1 MMMML
6 IMRLKKKRKK
16 KRKKRAPSG
25 RLCVAALGNPTGCGW
40 HAPTATKKKR
50 HKTKKNENEKTK
62 IRQDYEDR
70 DLFLSFFFPPPVM
83 RPT

>member
-16 KRKKRAPSG
+16 KEEKKGTIWPVVRRCTRQSDWL
-25 RLCVAALGNPTGCGW
+25 RLARTDCYE
-40 HAPTATKKKR
+40 KK
-50 HKTKKNENEKTK
+50 TTQNKKNENEKTK